1 MDAVAPIPLA
11 DIEAARPR
19 IAGAA
24 IRTPLIRLEVANAP
38 CEVWLKLENLQ
49 PIGSFKIRGAA
60 NAMGVADPATLAGGV
75 YTGSAGNM
83 AQGVAWNARRLG
95 IPCRVLVPDTAPR
108 AKLDAIDRLG
118 ATSIPLPF
126 DDWWAVLRDHGHPS
140 EPGFFVHP
148 VSDPAVIAGNGT
160 VGLEILED
168 LPDVDAIV
176 VPFGGGGLSSGIASA
191 VKAHRPEVPVY
202 AAEVE
207 TAAPL
212 AASFEAGEPVD
223 IERLPSFVDGIGG
236 KGVLPEMWPLASSL
250 LDGALV
256 VSLEEICEAI
266 ALLVTRARVVAEGAG
281 GASLAAALCGAA
293 GGGKVVAVVSGG
305 NLDPE
310 ALRDILNGRVPG
322 R

>member
-1 MDAVAPIPLA
+1 MDAIAPVSLA
-11 DIEAARPR
+11 EIEAARAR

-24 IRTPLIRLEVANAP
+24 IRTPLIRLEVANTH

-60 NAMGVADPATLAGGV
+60 NALALAGPEALAGGV

-95 IPCRVLVPDTAPR
+95 VGCRVLVPDTAP
-108 AKLDAIDRLG
+108 ATKLDAIARLG
-118 ATSIPLPF
+118 GVSVPLPF
-126 DDWWAVLRDHGHPS
+126 DEWWAVLRDHGHP
-140 EPGFFVHP
+140 EETGFFVHP

-160 VGLEILED
+160 VGLEILEE
-168 LPDVDAIV
+168 LPDVDAVV
-176 VPFGGGGLSSGIASA
+176 VPFGGGGLSCGIATA

-212 AASFEAGEPVD
+212 AASLEAGEPVD
-223 IERLPSFVDGIGG
+223 VDRVPTFVDGIGG
-236 KGVLPEMWPLASSL
+236 KGLLPEMWPMASTL
-250 LDGALV
+250 LDGTLV
-256 VSLEEICEAI
+256 MSLAEICEAI
-266 ALLVTRARVVAEGAG
+266 GLLVTRAHVVAEGAG
-281 GASLAAALCGAA
+281 ASSVAGALCGAA
-293 GGGKVVAVVSGG
+293 GEGKVVAVVSGG

-310 ALRDILNGRVPG
+310 ALRTILDGRVPG
-322 R
+322 